1 MENLD
6 FNYIA
11 AKNFLCF
18 GPDGIELDLSK
29 CSDIVLIKGSNLDV
43 KNIDDD
49 RTSSNGVGKSSIPEI
64 IVYGLYG
71 KTIKNH
77 KKITHKNVINN
88 KTGKNLEIEVRWGNF
103 KLVRKRKPDSLRIWE
118 DKKHKWGNETEIT
131 LGGMPATQKLIEDK
145 IGLNYETFV
154 NVLVFTDNNAGSFLE
169 CDAASKRQIIENL
182 LSLDKYRDFADKAK
196 ELRKN
201 KKDQIKNYCYEVEN
215 LEDQESQ
222 IAKRI
227 NIAQDQEDQWKEK
240 KRTEIQDLEQKL
252 SELKKTEI
260 ESSDQ
265 DMKLYLESQK
275 TIEGLKAEI
284 ESHASN
290 LSKIYEIIDSAKN
303 KVNEQKSL
311 LNSTQMEI
319 NNVENEINNSKK
331 SIKECSK
338 EIEKFNSNKGKKCQF
353 CFGEIQEKNY
363 EKYLSKV
370 KSKIKELEKFV
381 SEKEAEKSTLDA
393 KVEIDNKAIKKFEK
407 VVGSAQDKQHENKEN
422 AANTDK
428 RIKELEK
435 ISKPEN
441 SDVNQKI
448 LEEKVLHTEEQISD
462 KKKDLEKSPFIEIKS
477 SLSTDLEN
485 KASSLKNKKEE
496 LNKAEK
502 ELPYYEFWVV
512 AFGDSGIRK
521 FIIDGIIPALN
532 SKVAYW
538 LQFLIDNKISLE
550 FNNELDEKIERSP
563 SDGDPFVYHAMS
575 GGERR
580 RLNLAVSQAFA
591 HIMTL
596 SSGVCPSL
604 VFLDEVTTNI
614 DPIGVV
620 GVYSMISELAKD
632 RKIFITT
639 HDENLLDL
647 LQGCDLINLEKSEGF
662 TTLK

>member
-1 MENLD
+1 MQNLD

-18 GPDGIELDLSK
+18 GPSGIELDLNKYSN
-29 CSDIVLIKGSNLDV
+29 IVLIKGSNLDV

-77 KKITHKNVINN
+77 KKINHKNVINN
-88 KTGKNLEIEVRWGNF
+88 KIGKNLEIEIRWGNF
-103 KLVRKRKPDSLRIWE
+103 RLVRKRKPDSLRLWE
-118 DKKHKWGNETEIT
+118 DKTHKWGDETELT
-131 LGGMPATQKLIEDK
+131 LGGMPATQSLIEEK

-154 NVLVFTDNNAGSFLE
+154 NILVFTDNNAGSFLE

-182 LSLDKYRDFADKAK
+182 LSLDKYRNFAEKAK

-201 KKDQIKNYCYEVEN
+201 KKDQIKSYCYEVDN

-222 IAKRI
+222 ILKRI
-227 NIAQDQEDQWKEK
+227 KIAQDQEDQWKENK
-240 KRTEIQDLEQKL
+240 KIEIENLEKKLFDLKETEIV
-252 SELKKTEI
+252 
-260 ESSDQ
+260 SSDKE
-265 DMKLYLESQK
+265 MGLFLESQK
-275 TIEGLKAEI
+275 TIEELTTKIETYEENLCKINNIIETAKGKLDDHKSSQNSIKLEI
-284 ESHASN
+284 S
-290 LSKIYEIIDSAKN
+290 
-303 KVNEQKSL
+303 
-311 LNSTQMEI
+311 
-319 NNVENEINNSKK
+319 NVENEIKNKTK
-331 SIKECSK
+331 DIKDCEK
-338 EIEKFNSNKGKKCQF
+338 EIEKFNANEGKKCQF

-363 EKYLSKV
+363 KKYLSKV
-370 KSKIKELEKFV
+370 EAKIEELKNVIFKKEEEKSKLEQKINIETKGIEKFNNVIESAQEKQLNNKKSTTEFYDKIKEL
-381 SEKEAEKSTLDA
+381 
-393 KVEIDNKAIKKFEK
+393 N
-407 VVGSAQDKQHENKEN
+407 
-422 AANTDK
+422 
-428 RIKELEK
+428 K
-435 ISKPEN
+435 ISKPE
-441 SDVNQKI
+441 SIDVNQKI
-448 LEEKVLHTEEQISD
+448 LEEKILHVEEQINE
-462 KKKDLEKSPFIEIKS
+462 KKEESKKSPFIEIKN
-477 SLSTDLEN
+477 SLKLDLEQKN
-485 KASSLKNKKEE
+485 SDLKIKKEE
-496 LNKAEK
+496 LGKLEK
-502 ELPYYEFWVV
+502 ELPYYEFWVT

-532 SKVAYW
+532 AKISYW
-538 LQFLIDNKISLE
+538 LQFLIDNKINLE

-563 SDGDPFVYHAMS
+563 CDGDPFVYHAMS

-596 SSGVCPSL
+596 SSGICPSI

-639 HDENLLDL
+639 HDQNLLDL
-647 LQGCDLINLEKSEGF
+647 LQGCDLINLEKNEGF